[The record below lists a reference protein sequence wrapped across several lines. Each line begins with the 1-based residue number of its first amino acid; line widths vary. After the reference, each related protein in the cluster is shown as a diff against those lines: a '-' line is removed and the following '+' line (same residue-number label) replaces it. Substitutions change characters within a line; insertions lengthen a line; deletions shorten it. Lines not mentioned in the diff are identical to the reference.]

1 MKETDFKYD
10 DQDSSSHSER
20 NIRNPL
26 AAEHE
31 VRRFA
36 DPGIVLS
43 TACTLISN
51 LFWSTFFPSPLQQFK
66 IAQALWGKI
75 MFSKQ
80 SQTRI
85 RVNYTSSPVT
95 KSTRRQGW
103 MMDSALT
110 CLGSGGKR
118 QKAAEC
124 AVNAAVV
131 SPEHILPK
139 GCVFTRD

>member
-110 CLGSGGKR
+110 CLGEWR
-118 QKAAEC
+118 EEAEGSRVC
-124 AVNAAVV
+124 
-131 SPEHILPK
+131 SERC
-139 GCVFTRD
+139 GCVSRAHPTEGMCFHP

>member
-43 TACTLISN
+43 TAEWIQKQDSYIYC
-51 LFWSTFFPSPLQQFK
+51 LQGMHFR
-66 IAQALWGKI
+66 
-75 MFSKQ
+75 SKD
-80 SQTRI
+80 THRI
-85 RVNYTSSPVT
+85 KV
-95 KSTRRQGW
+95 
-103 MMDSALT
+103 
-110 CLGSGGKR
+110 
-118 QKAAEC
+118 
-124 AVNAAVV
+124 
-131 SPEHILPK
+131 K
-139 GCVFTRD
+139 G